1 MGWYSDWVE
10 KNKVEYDSPYS
21 SNLKSNRDVGTQ
33 NSNEQ
38 NSNVEGAV
46 PYLDG
51 MNVGP
56 DMNPIFNPVPENF
69 LGSAGVEDQ
78 SGGNDQNNNS
88 GQSQQANFA
97 GLSNFDMDDPESVKA
112 LQTKLGVRADGMFGP
127 KTEQAYRAAIDTER
141 QAQGQESLRYDY
153 NEGGPAAKTKVGG
166 FLKNAYSNLDKSIG
180 GILPGGYKKNKSDM
194 TAEERGSY

>member
-38 NSNVEGAV
+38 NS
-46 PYLDG
+46 
-51 MNVGP
+51 
-56 DMNPIFNPVPENF
+56 
-69 LGSAGVEDQ
+69 
-78 SGGNDQNNNS
+78 NNNS